1 MSLRGRRQTWR
12 ASVQVV
18 NGKPTPAAL
27 ATHEQSPGMSLWE
40 GSASNPELSAS
51 HPTLPPAL
59 GRGYDIT
66 GFA

>member
-1 MSLRGRRQTWR
+1 M
-12 ASVQVV
+12 QVV
-18 NGKPTPAAL
+18 NGKPALAAL
-27 ATHEQSPGMSLWE
+27 APHEQSPGMSRWE

-51 HPTLPPAL
+51 HLTLPPAL